1 MINYSYYLQQIE
13 NLFKLEPNPKKHNPE
28 TTDPHNISRIKDG
41 CNRIV
46 YIPKQVVTS
55 CQDTNALHEPRVALK
70 VNKIWI
76 KPEEEKRM
84 RENMEFLR
92 NMYEV
97 LWEIGKDYGL
107 VIPDFHMDL
116 IADKQGRLRLTY
128 VEPDIGN
135 LFKDPRSVDL
145 AYEEIHKSAPEKI
158 LKDAKTL
165 QTIQNIISLTE
176 RFYKQ
181 TQKLK
186 TPMLP
191 DIWGSFNI
199 AGITNQEALTS
210 LNIPSENL
218 AVVPQNAHTLLA
230 NSSIIKANNANN
242 LFNQGLAFRSV
253 ILEVLESFKRIIN
266 EQKFTN
272 PLPTEALFQA
282 AHLKTWISKTTGLT

>member
-1 MINYSYYLQQIE
+1 MINYSYYLQRIE
-13 NLFKLEPNPKKHNPE
+13 NLFRLEPNPNNHNPE
-28 TTDPHNISRIKDG
+28 TTEPHNIRRFKDG

-46 YIPKQVVTS
+46 YLPKQVVTI

-84 RENMEFLR
+84 RKNMEFLR
-92 NMYEV
+92 NMYEI

-135 LFKDPRSVDL
+135 LFKDPRSMDL
-145 AYEEIHKSAPEKI
+145 AYENLHKKKPEKI
-158 LKDAKTL
+158 LKDAKIL
-165 QTIQNIISLTE
+165 QTIQNIINLAEKFHKET
-176 RFYKQ
+176 Q
-181 TQKLK
+181 TRK
-186 TPMLP
+186 TPMQL

-218 AVVPQNAHTLLA
+218 TVAPQNAHTLLA

-242 LFNQGLAFRSV
+242 LFNEGLAFRSV
-253 ILEVLESFKRIIN
+253 ILEVLESFKRILN
-266 EQKFTN
+266 EKTFTN

-282 AHLKTWISKTTGLT
+282 AHLKTWISKTTGIT